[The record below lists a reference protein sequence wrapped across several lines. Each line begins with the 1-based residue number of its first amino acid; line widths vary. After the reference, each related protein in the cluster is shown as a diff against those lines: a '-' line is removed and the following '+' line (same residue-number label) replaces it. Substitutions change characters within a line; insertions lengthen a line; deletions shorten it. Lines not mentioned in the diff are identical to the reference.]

1 MVELF
6 LVNLHDQ
13 YSIATGKYKLYKSNR
28 VYRFNLSVNILVK
41 WSSKAKLLPAG
52 LFRYAG
58 RNET

>member
-6 LVNLHDQ
+6 LVNFHDQ
-13 YSIATGKYKLYKSNR
+13 YSIATGKYMSNR
-28 VYRFNLSVNILVK
+28 VYHFNLSVNILVK